1 MVTLHLTTDWLL
13 VIWYASW
20 SFAIL
25 GLAVISYFGFR
36 QRREVLL
43 GWLAYLLLW
52 LAIDLFARSVLRAPV
67 AIWVADTALYI
78 GRLAPVCE
86 AVYAFLVLDR
96 FFAMNNGH
104 LDLPRRLLRWWD
116 RRSQR
121 WEDRQHT

>member
-1 MVTLHLTTDWLL
+1 MRTIIYLTTDWLL
-13 VIWYASW
+13 FVWYASW
-20 SFAIL
+20 AMSIL
-25 GLAVISYFGFR
+25 GLAVISYLGFR

-52 LAIDLFARSVLRAPV
+52 SAIDLFARALLRAPV
-67 AIWVADTALYI
+67 SVWAAESALYVS
-78 GRLAPVCE
+78 RLAPVCE
-86 AVYAFLVLDR
+86 SIYAFLVLDR

-121 WEDRQHT
+121 WEDRSI

>member
-1 MVTLHLTTDWLL
+1 M
-13 VIWYASW
+13 WYAAW
-20 SFAIL
+20 SLSII
-25 GLAVISYFGFR
+25 GLAAISYLGFR
-36 QRREVLL
+36 QRREMLL

-52 LAIDLFARSVLRAPV
+52 VSLDLFARSVLRMDSPQ
-67 AIWVADTALYI
+67 WVVETALYVS
-78 GRLAPVCE
+78 RLAPACE
-86 AVYAFLVLDR
+86 SIYAFLVLDR